1 VAGPEHGNLSGTG
14 ANLTYT
20 PAENY
25 HGPDSFTF
33 KANDGELDSNVA
45 TVDITVTAVNDA
57 PVAEG
62 DSYDT
67 NQDTA
72 LNVAVPGVLANDND
86 PDGDSFTAELVSG
99 PSHGQLTLNANGSFT
114 YTPNANY
121 NGTDSFTYKA
131 NDATAAS
138 NNATVSITVN
148 PVAEEPRPQISI
160 ADTTVNEV
168 DTGTSNATFNV
179 TLSKA
184 STNAVTVDYTTADGT
199 ATQPEDY
206 QQRQGTLTFA
216 ANQTTA
222 TVTVPVSGDTA
233 DEGDESFK
241 VLLSNPQNAE
251 IADGEASATI
261 VDDDEVAPTTNAT
274 RSVEPNAAGWNN
286 EDVTV
291 TLTATDNE
299 GGSGVKEITYSIN
312 GGQPTTVQGSSVQV
326 PVSAEGETTI
336 AFYATDNEGNIEQ
349 QRTTTVKIDKTA
361 PAVSSISPINN
372 ATGVSPTAKIS
383 ATFSESGAGIDPATL
398 STSTFTVVQ
407 VRPTGNEPV
416 SGTVSYNESTKTV
429 TFTPDTNLARGRYQV
444 TITTGVEDKADNAL
458 ANDYTWAFSTVGR
471 PPPRM

>member
-1 VAGPEHGNLSGTG
+1 MTMPNPLRVLVLTAALALAAGLLILAPPTNKAQAQTEPPPSLEGET
-14 ANLTYT
+14 
-20 PAENY
+20 
-25 HGPDSFTF
+25 FT
-33 KANDGELDSNVA
+33 LDS
-45 TVDITVTAVNDA
+45 
-57 PVAEG
+57 G
-62 DSYDT
+62 D
-67 NQDTA
+67 
-72 LNVAVPGVLANDND
+72 
-86 PDGDSFTAELVSG
+86 
-99 PSHGQLTLNANGSFT
+99 
-114 YTPNANY
+114 
-121 NGTDSFTYKA
+121 
-131 NDATAAS
+131 
-138 NNATVSITVN
+138 
-148 PVAEEPRPQISI
+148 
-160 ADTTVNEV
+160 
-168 DTGTSNATFNV
+168 
-179 TLSKA
+179 
-184 STNAVTVDYTTADGT
+184 AVTVTGSCDPDATSTIDFTASGKASPPYEGTFTETGTIVLGPLDSAGQQPVNSITADFTIDSPTGPGQVTGT
-199 ATQPEDY
+199 KTFVAPSEPGSTSTTFGSCSLLGPSPE
-206 QQRQGTLTFA
+206 TFA
-216 ANQTTA
+216 IQ
-222 TVTVPVSGDTA
+222 
-233 DEGDESFK
+233 
-241 VLLSNPQNAE
+241 LSSLDLDV
-251 IADGEASATI
+251 IATI
-261 VDDDEVAPTTNAT
+261 ETPDGHTCTSTGKASLNLFDGTPTGFPELFDEQFTAPFEPTTCDVVDEAAPTTTAT

-349 QRTTTVKIDKTA
+349 QQTTTVKIDKTA

-398 STSTFTVVQ
+398 STSTFTVVR